1 MFFGGYQGT
10 WFKLESTFKA
20 SWVGYKALALTRY
33 NFAKRNHFLEACG
46 EHRWGATSPWKI
58 YNSKVC
64 QNMA

>member
-1 MFFGGYQGT
+1 
-10 WFKLESTFKA
+10 
-20 SWVGYKALALTRY
+20 VGYKALALTRY